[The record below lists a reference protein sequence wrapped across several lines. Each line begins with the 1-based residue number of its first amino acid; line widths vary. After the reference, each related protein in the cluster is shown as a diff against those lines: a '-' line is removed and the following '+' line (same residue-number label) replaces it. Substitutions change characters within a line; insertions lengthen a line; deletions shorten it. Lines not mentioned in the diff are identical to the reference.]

1 MNDGN
6 TFPLGIANMSRLQ
19 RLSGEDD
26 FALVTS
32 VRIDTAQHFHQRGFS
47 RAIFTTQRDDFAG
60 IQAQAYIVD
69 GFHRAKSFG
78 DAFHFQ

>member
-1 MNDGN
+1 MNDGD
-6 TFPLGIANMSRLQ
+6 TFTLGIANMSRLQ
-19 RLSGEDD
+19 RLSGKYD
-26 FALVTS
+26 FALVAS
-32 VRIDTAQHFHQRGFS
+32 VRIDTAQHFHQRGFP